1 MKKIISVAL
10 SFALCSSVFSTDI
23 SKYLRTAPNV
33 DRSMLSADYW
43 ISRSIE
49 PEKVI
54 ISADEIMR
62 LNKEA
67 QDASAADEGKFAYYA
82 SSKKNKSISKT
93 KLLELMDFNFG
104 ADYYIEGAKVTQ
116 FYKDDLLA
124 YRNLDAI
131 KDTNDVGYAFILRRG
146 GLRLL
151 PTADILTFDEVRS
164 FYDEMQNSSVLM
176 NEPVIVLHQTVDSAW
191 YFVLTSY
198 CSGWVPS
205 SNIAFCHGYDEWN
218 SYRNPA
224 DFLVVSENKFRLDYD
239 WVNDRISEVEV
250 SMGTKLQLVPVSDYK
265 TSYEG
270 REAYDNYIVRIPDR
284 SQSGYLIFHNAYIP
298 LGKSVSIGYVPYT
311 RENLLRMAFS
321 TLGELTK
328 ARVREMFDFMAD
340 LPLSGH
346 TKNSAI
352 RAVTTALKFAHS
364 RELIEK
370 DLTEGLVWFAENYS
384 ERKILSPELARAVFS
399 VEWSDRRA
407 KLANMVAMCTGMRA
421 GEIRALRV
429 CDIGGGVIS
438 VAHSWNDHEGL
449 KEPKNGEAR
458 TVQFP
463 FPRIEAELF
472 ELQESSPFKDDGFI
486 FFSTIK
492 GKPIDSDIF
501 VDGLRDALE
510 KTGMTKEEAKGYVFH
525 SWRHFFATYLSDKLE
540 AKLLQRQTGHKT
552 RAMLE
557 HYASH
562 RTDGEAKAVISAQL
576 ETFANIIPV

>member
-1 MKKIISVAL
+1 MAETLYPFSITKRKDSSFYMVRFKDETTGKYLPGRSTGKKTKKEAIKEAFKMLMDGSFMKKLERKKKQLYIRNAELDDTDLVYAL
-10 SFALCSSVFSTDI
+10 GEM
-23 SKYLRTAPNV
+23 K
-33 DRSMLSADYW
+33 
-43 ISRSIE
+43 
-49 PEKVI
+49 
-54 ISADEIMR
+54 
-62 LNKEA
+62 
-67 QDASAADEGKFAYYA
+67 
-82 SSKKNKSISKT
+82 
-93 KLLELMDFNFG
+93 
-104 ADYYIEGAKVTQ
+104 
-116 FYKDDLLA
+116 
-124 YRNLDAI
+124 
-131 KDTNDVGYAFILRRG
+131 RRG
-146 GLRLL
+146 LLSSYTLASEVNTRKVVEYLEEFWDWEKSPYIKEKLRQGH
-151 PTADILTFDEVRS
+151 TI
-164 FYDEMQNSSVLM
+164 
-176 NEPVIVLHQTVDSAW
+176 HQTHALNMRK
-191 YFVLTSY
+191 FVGKY
-198 CSGWVPS
+198 WK
-205 SNIAFCHGYDEWN
+205 
-218 SYRNPA
+218 
-224 DFLVVSENKFRLDYD
+224 DFFGEK
-239 WVNDRISEVEV
+239 
-250 SMGTKLQLVPVSDYK
+250 
-265 TSYEG
+265 
-270 REAYDNYIVRIPDR
+270 
-284 SQSGYLIFHNAYIP
+284 
-298 LGKSVSIGYVPYT
+298 
-311 RENLLRMAFS
+311 

-438 VAHSWNDHEGL
+438 VAHSWNDNEGL

-458 TVQFP
+458 IVQFP

-525 SWRHFFATYLSDKLE
+525 SWRHFFATYLSYKLE